1 MVDGGHGRN
10 HAAASVANMPDLCL
24 MSTATLTPRAARVGL
39 SAAAFAVVCWSA
51 GNVMVTKVPMPG
63 LQIAFWRILLGAV
76 VYTAVVY
83 GAGRRITADH
93 LRRSAATGACISLE
107 IAIFFVAIRAT
118 TVASATVIGSL
129 VPLLLVGVAAR
140 QFGERVTR
148 FLVGVS
154 VISLGGVALVM
165 SGASSSGVW
174 SLRGD
179 LLAAV
184 ALVFFAAYFALA
196 KSARE
201 HVPALE
207 FQACIWIVGT
217 VVLFPVAVV
226 DAGGIEAPSAG
237 DWVWLAALL
246 AVPGTGHLL
255 MNWAHPRVRLAVTSM
270 LTLAVPVLTTMGG
283 VLFLEQSVNAVQ
295 VLGIA
300 VVLGGL
306 TLVIRR
312 EAQLTPVASA

>member
-1 MVDGGHGRN
+1 MT
-10 HAAASVANMPDLCL
+10 AAVLS
-24 MSTATLTPRAARVGL
+24 PRAARIGL
-39 SAAAFAVVCWSA
+39 SAAAGAIVCWSV
-51 GNVMVTKVPMPG
+51 GNVMVAKVPMPG

-83 GAGRRITADH
+83 GVGRRITWAH
-93 LRRSAATGACISLE
+93 VRHSAATGIFISLE

-118 TVASATVIGSL
+118 TVASATTIGSL
-129 VPLLLVGVAAR
+129 VPLLLMGVAAR
-140 QFGERVTR
+140 QFGEQVTR

-154 VISLGGVALVM
+154 IVSLGGVALVM
-165 SGASSSGVW
+165 SGASSSNAW

-179 LLAAV
+179 LLAVV
-184 ALVFFAAYFALA
+184 ALIFFAGYFALA

-217 VVLFPVAVV
+217 VVLFPIAVV
-226 DAGGIEAPSAG
+226 DASGVTMPTAEQWA
-237 DWVWLAALL
+237 WVAALL

-255 MNWAHPRVRLAVTSM
+255 MNWAHPRVRLTITAM
-270 LTLAVPVLTTMGG
+270 LTLAVPVLTTTGG
-283 VLFLEQSVNAVQ
+283 VLFLDQSIGALQ
-295 VLGIA
+295 VVGIA

-306 TLVIRR
+306 SLVIRR
-312 EAQLTPVASA
+312 EAQLVGNS